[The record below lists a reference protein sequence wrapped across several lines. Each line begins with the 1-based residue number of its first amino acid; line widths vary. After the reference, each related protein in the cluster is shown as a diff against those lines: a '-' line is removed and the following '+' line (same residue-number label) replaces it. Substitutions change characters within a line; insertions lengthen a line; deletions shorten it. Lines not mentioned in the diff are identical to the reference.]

1 MDKEATL
8 ERVVSMVGDLPAM
21 PAVVAEVLEITDDPN
36 SQMADVSRSLQ
47 SDPALTAKILR
58 VSNSSYYGM
67 KQYVGTLKLA
77 LVILGVREIRNIVLG
92 VSVFETLRQKG
103 ADVNTATEIWRHSL
117 RVAGIAKQL
126 AAHIGLGLQ
135 GEEFI
140 AGLLQDIGKMVLL
153 CQMGPEY
160 AKLYQK
166 NKHFSDTLYDAE
178 LAEFGFTNADAAMAL
193 ASRWN
198 LPQGL
203 GDALWYQYVTPG
215 RQLKD
220 AHDPLLAALTRIAK
234 CAGRDD
240 FNMEDD
246 LMLTSLQDAEAWEVL
261 QSAKRPVLPA
271 NRRGV
276 LAEFVAEVDKAP
288 EVPL

>member
-1 MDKEATL
+1 
-8 ERVVSMVGDLPAM
+8 MVGDLPAM
-21 PAVVAEVLEITDDPN
+21 PAVVAEVLEMTGDPN

-92 VSVFETLRQKG
+92 ISVFDTLRQKG

-126 AAHIGLGLQ
+126 GNRIGLGLQ

-140 AGLLQDIGKMVLL
+140 AGLLHDIGKMVFL
-153 CQMGPEY
+153 CQVGSDY

-166 NKHFSDTLYDAE
+166 YKDAPEALYDAE
-178 LAEFGFTNADAAMAL
+178 LVEYGFTNADAAMAL

-203 GDALWYQYVTPG
+203 SDALWYQYPAQG
-215 RQLKD
+215 RPLKD
-220 AHDPLLAALTRIAK
+220 AHDPLLAALTRVAK

-240 FNMEDD
+240 FDIEDD
-246 LMLTSLQDAEAWEVL
+246 QKLASLQDAEAWDVL
-261 QSAKRPVLPA
+261 LSAKRPVSPA
-271 NRRGV
+271 ERRGV